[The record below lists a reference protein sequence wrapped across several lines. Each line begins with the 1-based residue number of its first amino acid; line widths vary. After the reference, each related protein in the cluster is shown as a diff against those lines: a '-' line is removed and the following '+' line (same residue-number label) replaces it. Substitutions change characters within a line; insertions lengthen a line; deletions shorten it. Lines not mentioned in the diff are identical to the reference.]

1 MPDHRRAIKVYVS
14 LEERERLIE
23 RARGCDLPLSA
34 YLRRLGIGHQPK
46 STIDAQ
52 AVLLLLKVNADQG
65 RLGGLLKLWLS
76 ERPGAG
82 APAFDVRRLLGQ
94 IEATQLRLRAL
105 VRRLDERCAA
115 AEGQADAVAASAGTG
130 PVFRDAP

>member
-1 MPDHRRAIKVYVS
+1 MADHRQAVKVYVS
-14 LEERERLIE
+14 FEERERLLE

-34 YLRRLGIGHQPK
+34 YLRRLGIGHQPR

-52 AVLLLLKVNADQG
+52 AVLSLLKLNADQG

-76 ERPGAG
+76 ERPGSG
-82 APAFDVRRLLGQ
+82 ASAFDVRRLLGQ

-115 AEGQADAVAASAGTG
+115 GEGQADAVAVAEGTS